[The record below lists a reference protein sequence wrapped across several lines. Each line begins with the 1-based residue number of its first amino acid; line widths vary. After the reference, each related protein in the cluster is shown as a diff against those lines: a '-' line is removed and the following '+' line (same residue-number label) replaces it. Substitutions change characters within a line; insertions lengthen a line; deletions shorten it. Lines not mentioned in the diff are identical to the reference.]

1 MVGLR
6 HAGNPRIPDTTV
18 RRLPV
23 YLRVLSELSGR
34 QQEVT
39 SAELAERTGYSSEQI
54 RKDFAYFG
62 ALGTRGVGY
71 RVDLLQRQIRS
82 ILGLDRPIPAAV
94 IGAGNLGTA
103 LARYSILQDRDI
115 QVVAL
120 FDVDPR
126 RVGTDIEGVKV
137 YPTEELPAVVRQL
150 GIRMA
155 IVAVPPEAAQ
165 AVVDAAVRAGVTAFL
180 NFSPV
185 KIQTAQHVHVQ
196 NIDLSLELQ
205 SLAYYVSARSLP

>member
-1 MVGLR
+1 M
-6 HAGNPRIPDTTV
+6 
-18 RRLPV
+18 
-23 YLRVLSELSGR
+23 YLRVLAELAGR
-34 QQEVT
+34 QREIT
-39 SAELAERTGYSSEQI
+39 SAELARRTGYSSEQI
-54 RKDFAYFG
+54 RKDFACFG

-71 RVDLLQRQIRS
+71 RIDVLQRQIRS
-82 ILGLDRPIPAAV
+82 VLGLDRPVPAAV

-115 QVVAL
+115 QVLAL

-126 RVGTDIEGVKV
+126 RVGTEIEGVAIHHA
-137 YPTEELPAVVRQL
+137 EEMPSVVRRL
-150 GIRMA
+150 GIRIA
-155 IVAVPPEAAQ
+155 IVAVPPPAAQ
-165 AVVDAAVRAGVTAFL
+165 GVVDTAVEAGITAFL

-185 KIQTAQHVHVQ
+185 KIQAAEWVHIQ

>member
-1 MVGLR
+1 M
-6 HAGNPRIPDTTV
+6 
-18 RRLPV
+18 
-23 YLRVLSELSGR
+23 YLRVLSELAGR
-34 QQEVT
+34 QREVT

-71 RVDLLQRQIRS
+71 RVDLLQRQIRD
-82 ILGLDRPIPAAV
+82 ILGLNRPLPAAV

-103 LARYSILQDRDI
+103 LARYGIIQDRDI
-115 QVVAL
+115 RIVAL

-126 RVGTDIEGVKV
+126 RVGTEIEGVAV
-137 YPTEELPAVVRQL
+137 YHAEDLPAVVRRL

-155 IVAVPPEAAQ
+155 IVAVPPQAAQ
-165 AVVDAAVRAGVTAFL
+165 GVVDAAVRAGVTAFL

>member
-1 MVGLR
+1 M
-6 HAGNPRIPDTTV
+6 
-18 RRLPV
+18 
-23 YLRVLSELSGR
+23 YLRVLSELAGR
-34 QQEVT
+34 QREVT

-71 RVDLLQRQIRS
+71 RVDLLQRQIRD
-82 ILGLDRPIPAAV
+82 ILGLNRPLAAAV

-103 LARYSILQDRDI
+103 LARYGIVQDRDI
-115 QVVAL
+115 RIVAL

-126 RVGTDIEGVKV
+126 RVGTEIEGVAV
-137 YPTEELPAVVRQL
+137 YHAEDLPAVVRRL

-155 IVAVPPEAAQ
+155 IVAVPPQAAQ
-165 AVVDAAVRAGVTAFL
+165 GVVDAAVRAGVTAFL